1 MSRPPEFELIST
13 YFGRGF
19 PDSPDVIVPNGDD
32 CSVIAVP
39 AGYQLAQSI
48 DTQVEDIHFPAAAP
62 AHLIAGRALRCAAS
76 DLAAMGAKPH
86 GFHLALTLPTSDSTW
101 LQDFACG
108 LRNTAQALNLPLLG
122 GDTTRGNSLIITV
135 SVQGLVPQGKAIT
148 RAGAQPGDDVW
159 VSGVMGASALALS
172 TVLETPHQNDTVTAP
187 YWHPEVQ
194 FSLGQALCGIAT
206 SALDI
211 SDGLLQDA
219 GHIAKASG
227 VSLILT
233 AADIPTHCRPEHPDW
248 KRCLSGGDD
257 YQLVFTAPLNARTDI
272 ERIAC
277 ELGLKH
283 CQRIGQAE
291 TGSGVKLLNH
301 KGQDITPAQKGYSH
315 F

>member
-13 YFGRGF
+13 YFGRGY

-32 CSVIAVP
+32 CSVVTVP

-76 DLAAMGAKPH
+76 DLAAMGAAPQ
-86 GFHLALTLPTSDSTW
+86 GFHLALTLPNSDSHW
-101 LQDFACG
+101 LESFACG
-108 LRNTAQALNLPLLG
+108 LRNTAQALKLPLLG
-122 GDTTRGNSLIITV
+122 GDTTRGNSLIVSV

-148 RAGAQPGDDVW
+148 RAGALPGDDIW
-159 VSGVMGASALALS
+159 VSGVIGASALALG
-172 TVLETPHQNDTVTAP
+172 TVLDTPHQNDATTAP
-187 YWHPEVQ
+187 YWHPEIQ
-194 FSLGQALCGIAT
+194 FELGQALCGLAT

-227 VSLILT
+227 VQLT
-233 AADIPTHCRPEHPDW
+233 LTDTDIPTPVKREHPDW
-248 KRCLSGGDD
+248 RRCLSGGDD
-257 YQLVFTAPLNARTDI
+257 YQLLFTAPQKARAEI
-272 ERIAC
+272 EKIASR
-277 ELGLKH
+277 LGLKH
-283 CQRIGQAE
+283 CQRIGHTE
-291 TGSGVKLLNH
+291 SGSGVKLLNRE
-301 KGQDITPAQKGYSH
+301 GQDITPTQKGYSH